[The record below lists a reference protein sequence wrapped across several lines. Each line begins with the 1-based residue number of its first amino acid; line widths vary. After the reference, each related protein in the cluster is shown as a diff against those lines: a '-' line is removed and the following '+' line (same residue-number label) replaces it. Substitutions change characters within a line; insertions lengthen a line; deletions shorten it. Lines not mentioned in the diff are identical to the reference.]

1 MARFMQ
7 FVTALFKMHFSFN
20 ILMCERLLKSF
31 TLSYHIQSEIVKIFV
46 KLKWNYCVSN
56 FFIITLLK
64 NNSFLIISEN
74 IVVILL
80 LFDK

>member
-1 MARFMQ
+1 MQ

-64 NNSFLIISEN
+64 NTSIVLDISEN
-74 IVVILL
+74 ILVILL